1 MITEDNKLQIF
12 ENFITNKELPK
23 YKKLYDEK
31 QRKKDRKYE
40 IATKLMSPSSDMTDE
55 ELDHA
60 EGMAWQMVRNEM
72 EEQDRLDSETDTG
85 SLTSSVSIRT
95 GIRSFGPIVTNGW
108 RVGRPSIKER
118 LSDAFKKL
126 KSKSFRPI
134 NTELFFKLVKTN
146 SQKLEKL
153 EERLSSYRLLLE
165 SSKKHGQ
172 IALYEEAIRATRRI
186 RAETILYS
194 MGLVKVLTEE
204 SLVEFYKKS
213 DRKVDLVWLHNFVRV
228 IPEEIL
234 KLKEDCDVN
243 GIFDNYVIL
252 TYVDP
257 KKKEHVKKETEKEK
271 QQRKDPILFG
281 VRADSRRLYFIG
293 DWEDEFCDLTLE
305 KVIEQIGD
313 DVIKA
318 NKLTA
323 KVSRI

>member
-31 QRKKDRKYE
+31 QKKKDRKYE
-40 IATKLMSPSSDMTDE
+40 IATKLMTPSSDMTDE

-60 EGMAWQMVRNEM
+60 EGLTWQMVRNEM

-85 SLTSSVSIRT
+85 NLTSSVSVRT
-95 GIRSFGPIVTNGW
+95 GIRSFGPIVVNGW
-108 RVGRPSIKER
+108 GMKRSFKEKI
-118 LSDAFKKL
+118 SDLLKKL
-126 KSKSFRPI
+126 KTKNFRPI
-134 NTELFFKLVKTN
+134 NTELFFQLVKTN

-153 EERLSSYRLLLE
+153 EERLSSYKLLLE

-172 IALYEEAIRATRRI
+172 IALYEEAVRATRRI
-186 RAETILYS
+186 KAESILYS

-213 DRKVDLVWLHNFVRV
+213 NRKVDLIWLHNFVRV

-234 KLKEDCDVN
+234 KLKEECDAN

-323 KVSRI
+323 KVSRV

>member
-31 QRKKDRKYE
+31 QKKKDRKYE
-40 IATKLMSPSSDMTDE
+40 IATKLMTPSSDMTDE

-60 EGMAWQMVRNEM
+60 EGLTWQMVRNEM

-85 SLTSSVSIRT
+85 NLTSSVSIRT
-95 GIRSFGPIVTNGW
+95 GIRSFGPITVNGW
-108 RVGRPSIKER
+108 GMKRPFKEKISN
-118 LSDAFKKL
+118 LLKKL
-126 KSKSFRPI
+126 KTKNFRPI
-134 NTELFFKLVKTN
+134 NTELFFQLVKTN

-153 EERLSSYRLLLE
+153 EERLSSYKLLLE

-172 IALYEEAIRATRRI
+172 IALYEEAVRATRRI
-186 RAETILYS
+186 KAESILYS

-213 DRKVDLVWLHNFVRV
+213 NRKVDLIWLHNFVRV

-234 KLKEDCDVN
+234 KLKEECDAN

-313 DVIKA
+313 GVIKA